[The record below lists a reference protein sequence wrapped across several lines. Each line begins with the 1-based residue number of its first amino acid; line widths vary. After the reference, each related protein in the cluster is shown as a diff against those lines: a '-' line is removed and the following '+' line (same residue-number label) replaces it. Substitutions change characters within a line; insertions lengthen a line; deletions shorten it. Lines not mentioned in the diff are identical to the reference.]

1 MGNRILKDSIL
12 LSPQIRELDWFEEV
26 FFYRLIVSADDYGV
40 YPADPVVLART
51 LFPCKESVTGRMTQK
66 ALEHLEELHLIQRY
80 TVAEKGD
87 FLQLISWNRH
97 QRLRNSRRK
106 YPGPDE
112 AEASDSVSGAVSA
125 LPREEEPEMPEDE
138 TEDNAGSTFISLPL
152 NDGTEHSVT
161 DRDVEEYYSL
171 YPAVDVVQELR
182 SMRGWCLSNQERRK
196 TKTGIQ
202 RFINS
207 WLSRAQ
213 DHAKSASP
221 PPPGAQPVTDNPYL
235 RMLQEKGVFEAV

>member
-40 YPADPVVLART
+40 YPAEPVVLART
-51 LFPCKESVTGRMTQK
+51 LFPCRESVTGRMTQK

-106 YPGPDE
+106 
-112 AEASDSVSGAVSA
+112 
-125 LPREEEPEMPEDE
+125 
-138 TEDNAGSTFISLPL
+138 
-152 NDGTEHSVT
+152 
-161 DRDVEEYYSL
+161 
-171 YPAVDVVQELR
+171 
-182 SMRGWCLSNQERRK
+182 
-196 TKTGIQ
+196 
-202 RFINS
+202 
-207 WLSRAQ
+207 
-213 DHAKSASP
+213 
-221 PPPGAQPVTDNPYL
+221 
-235 RMLQEKGVFEAV
+235 